1 MAQLTKPLNIKDPKA
16 YRLARALADRTG
28 ETLTQVV
35 ILALQQRLEQER
47 RKSRRQELI
56 EEMEEIADRVKA
68 ITVRDQRSADEII
81 GYNEFGAFD

>member
-1 MAQLTKPLNIKDPKA
+1 MPQVSKPLNIKDPEA

-35 ILALQQRLEQER
+35 VLALRQRFEQER

-56 EEMEEIADRVKA
+56 EEMEEIAERVKA
-68 ITVRDQRSADEII
+68 MAVRDHRSAKEII
-81 GYNEFGAFD
+81 GYNPFGAFD